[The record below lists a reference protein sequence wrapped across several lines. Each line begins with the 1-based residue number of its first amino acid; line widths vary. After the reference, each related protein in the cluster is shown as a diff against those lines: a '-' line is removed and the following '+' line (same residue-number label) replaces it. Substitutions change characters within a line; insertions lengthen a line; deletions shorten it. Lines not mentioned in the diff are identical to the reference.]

1 MSIESVAR
9 QEPCNDEYVQPIL
22 HYQCAG
28 CLTEPASSVKYQDEF
43 ACSFLAVN
51 VGKSYTGVMQSLK
64 DKVVLVVGG
73 GSGIG
78 LGIGKSLVNEG
89 ARVVLAARTESSLAA
104 AQKDGSFQIHTCD
117 ATCRDQVRATVD
129 WVGENVGP
137 VDILVYSAGMNVP
150 KRTFADM
157 DPESMDQV
165 MDVNAIGAYNCMQAV
180 LPGMRERGS
189 GLIINVVSLAGLRTL
204 QLAGLPYCASKFAQ
218 SAMGTF
224 ANLEA
229 LPDGVSVTNIYPG
242 ETETPILDKRPVPPS
257 AEQRA
262 RMLQPDDIAAMV
274 TTVAKL
280 PPRATV
286 PEIVI
291 TPRHMPYA

>member
-1 MSIESVAR
+1 
-9 QEPCNDEYVQPIL
+9 
-22 HYQCAG
+22 
-28 CLTEPASSVKYQDEF
+28 
-43 ACSFLAVN
+43 
-51 VGKSYTGVMQSLK
+51 MQSLK

-78 LGIGKSLVNEG
+78 LGIGKAFAYEG
-89 ARVVLAARTESSLAA
+89 ARVVLAARTEATLLE
-104 AQKDGSFQIHTCD
+104 AQKDGPFEIKTCD
-117 ATCRDQVRATVD
+117 ATDRAQVKSTVD
-129 WVGENVGP
+129 WVTESIGN

-180 LPGMRERGS
+180 MPGMRQRGN
-189 GLIINVVSLAGLRTL
+189 GLIFNVVSLAGLRTL
-204 QLAGLPYCASKFAQ
+204 QLAGLPYCTSKFAQ
-218 SAMGTF
+218 SALGTF

-242 ETETPILDKRPVPPS
+242 ETETPILDKRPVPPP

-274 TTVAKL
+274 VTVAKL
-280 PPRATV
+280 PARATV

-291 TPRHMPYA
+291 TPRHMPFA

>member
-1 MSIESVAR
+1 MIMFRQNRILFEWTMVNRAWSIR
-9 QEPCNDEYVQPIL
+9 QIPR
-22 HYQCAG
+22 
-28 CLTEPASSVKYQDEF
+28 YQDEF
-43 ACSFLAVN
+43 ECSLLAAK
-51 VGKSYTGVMQSLK
+51 GWKLYTGGMQSLK
-64 DKVVLVVGG
+64 DKVVLVIGG

-78 LGIGKSLVNEG
+78 LGIGRALAAEG
-89 ARVVLAARTESSLAA
+89 ARVVLAARSEASLLA
-104 AQKDGSFQIHTCD
+104 AQKDGPFQVRCCD
-117 ATCRDQVRATVD
+117 ATCRDQVRTTVD
-129 WVGENVGP
+129 WVTECIGP
-137 VDILVYSAGMNVP
+137 VDLLVYSAGMNVP

-157 DPESMDQV
+157 DPEAMDQV
-165 MDVNAIGAYNCMQAV
+165 MDVNAVGAFNCMQAV

-262 RMLQPDDIAAMV
+262 RMLQPEDIAAMV
-274 TTVAKL
+274 VTVAKL
-280 PPRATV
+280 PSRATV

-291 TPRHMPYA
+291 TPRHMPFA